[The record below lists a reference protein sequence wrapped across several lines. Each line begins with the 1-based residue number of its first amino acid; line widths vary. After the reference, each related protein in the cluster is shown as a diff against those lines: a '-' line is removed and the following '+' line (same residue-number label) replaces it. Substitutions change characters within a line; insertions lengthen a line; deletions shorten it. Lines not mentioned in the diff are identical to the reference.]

1 MQALGL
7 KNLDLRV
14 VCHWARPIILP
25 SQYVVLEEL
34 R

>member
-1 MQALGL
+1 MQAVGL

-14 VCHWARPIILP
+14 VGLWARPIILP
-25 SQYVVLEEL
+25 SQYVVLEES